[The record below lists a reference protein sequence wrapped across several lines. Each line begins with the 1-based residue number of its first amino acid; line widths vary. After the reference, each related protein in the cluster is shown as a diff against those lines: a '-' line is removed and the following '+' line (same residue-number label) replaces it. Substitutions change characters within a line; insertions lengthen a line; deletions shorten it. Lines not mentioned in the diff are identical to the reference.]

1 MDIVLE
7 GVRTAVLPYPIG
19 NQKDAFIINELL
31 PGDVIDLKRSP
42 ASTRLPIGM
51 FLDRSCCQTTK
62 SVLPGFHSQRRTI
75 LLRND
80 RTLKFLLVNSNNS
93 ELSLMRRVPL
103 FSVSTEVLSEP

>member
-51 FLDRSCCQTTK
+51 FLE
-62 SVLPGFHSQRRTI
+62 LYNTI
-75 LLRND
+75 CACFRFFWNRVSFKKLQKRVVQLYYNYIIFS
-80 RTLKFLLVNSNNS
+80 KNNYK
-93 ELSLMRRVPL
+93 
-103 FSVSTEVLSEP
+103 